1 MPESIELV
9 INGQPQQFSAGQSIA
24 DLLQSLDLNPKQVAV
39 EVNLDLIPRE
49 VHAEHVLSAGD
60 RVEVVSL
67 VGGG

>member
-1 MPESIELV
+1 MPDSIELV
-9 INGQPQQFSAGQSIA
+9 INGQPKQVSAGQSIA
-24 DLLQSLDLNPKQVAV
+24 ALLQSLELNPKQVAV